1 MKKLLLTLSFFIAS
15 CASLQI
21 STLHY
26 DPIYGPDN
34 NEIKVDVLTT
44 DWDVFRKFEI
54 DSDFRY
60 DYAWFASN
68 LSYSLYLSN
77 RYFNRWSLYSPF
89 TTWDF
94 YMNRHLFWNDWAFNF
109 NYSYNYH
116 WGRIFPRW
124 GSWNNSYWGRWNG
137 IYAYN
142 FNYRPYYDQFRIYN
156 NNRRARNISYS
167 ATPRGSNIRANQPR
181 RLLTTTKENNNSIDN
196 VVRTLIRNGFQ
207 VRYNQGRN
215 NSIPINNNVRIHSNT
230 VGNTLTRD
238 YVAPRNNTPIRNYST
253 RSSSPSRNSSSI
265 RSSSSSSSRGS
276 SNSSGG
282 SRGCA
287 KC

>member
-1 MKKLLLTLSFFIAS
+1 MKKLLLTLSFFITS
-15 CASLQI
+15 CASFQI
-21 STLHY
+21 STLNY

-68 LSYSLYLSN
+68 QPYSWYLSN
-77 RYFNRWSLYSPF
+77 RHFNRLSLYSPF

-124 GSWNNSYWGRWNG
+124 RSWNNPYWGRWNS

-142 FNYRPYYDQFRIYN
+142 FNYRPYYDQFKIYN
-156 NNRRARNISYS
+156 NNRRSRNISYS
-167 ATPRGSNIRANQPR
+167 ATPRGSREIRYNQPR
-181 RLLTTTKENNNSIDN
+181 RVLTPTNIKNNNVDN
-196 VVRTLIRNGFQ
+196 VIETLRRNGIN
-207 VRYNQGRN
+207 VRYNEGRN
-215 NSIPINNNVRIHSNT
+215 NYTPYNNRTRINSNT
-230 VGNTLTRD
+230 AGSTITI
-238 YVAPRNNTPIRNYST
+238 PRNNSSIRNHST
-253 RSSSPSRNSSSI
+253 RNVTSNRNSSSV
-265 RSSSSSSSRGS
+265 RTSSSSSSRGS
-276 SNSSGG
+276 SNTSGG